1 MTVQHVSL
9 ETRRADVPGE
19 VAFWRMLGFSV
30 TDPPPPLAEVST
42 WVSRHGTQIHL
53 LYADDP
59 VAMPR
64 GHVAVV
70 VDDYEA
76 TAASLDGAGFALE
89 PRPPH
94 WHTPRGF
101 VRSPAGHLVEVMAT
115 PAPG

>member
-1 MTVQHVSL
+1 MTLQHVSL
-9 ETRRADVPGE
+9 ETRREDADRE
-19 VAFWRMLGFSV
+19 VFFWGLLGFV
-30 TDPPPPLAEVST
+30 AVDPPPGLRDVAT

-53 LYADDP
+53 LYDDNP
-59 VAMPR
+59 VVMPR

-76 TAASLDGAGFALE
+76 TAASLEAAGHPVE
-89 PRPPH
+89 PRAPH

-101 VRSPAGHLVEVMAT
+101 VRSPAGHRVEVMAT